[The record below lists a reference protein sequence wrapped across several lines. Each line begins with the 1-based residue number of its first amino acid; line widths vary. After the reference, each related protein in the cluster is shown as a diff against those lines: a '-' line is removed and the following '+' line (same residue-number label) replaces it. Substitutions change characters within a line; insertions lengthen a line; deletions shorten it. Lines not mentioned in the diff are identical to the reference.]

1 MKKRIRKFGKLITA
15 SFIVMGI
22 GIVTFLMTPLAIHFF
37 DADIDLLG
45 LIIVLDGLMI
55 YIIGLIRR
63 KKRSRVKLIL
73 LVILASI
80 LGIPNLPLIV
90 SLIYYLITGK
100 PLGN

>member
-1 MKKRIRKFGKLITA
+1 MKRMIKRFGKLITA
-15 SFIVMGI
+15 SFIIMGV
-22 GIVTFLMTPLAIHFF
+22 GIIVFILSLPLYIYYN
-37 DADIDLLG
+37 IDTDVLG

-63 KKRSRVKLIL
+63 KKRSRVKLVL
-73 LVILASI
+73 LVILASV

-100 PLGN
+100 PL